1 VETVNYTEV
10 NNLNIAKILGDL
22 VENVIA
28 VIVMLIFAI
37 LSFFVVVFVVNT
49 GAGLAEVQADGEF
62 VILSASIIVAATILA
77 GLMK

>member
-1 VETVNYTEV
+1 MNYTEV